1 MMTKSERDLKTFMAI
16 AQDVAIAKAKMM
28 PTTPDIQR
36 RAAALVEFGREKI
49 AEMRR
54 EELARRP
61 SNIVSG
67 TIREAIRKLTRSEV
81 IARLS
86 EIWTQ
91 HPEMQFAHRH
101 CETMTDDDLRSA
113 LEDAESL
120 IERTV

>member
-1 MMTKSERDLKTFMAI
+1 MMTKSERDLRTFMAI